1 VARGC
6 LAGTELAV
14 SILQLPTTGRL
25 CNAVRLSL
33 QGIGMGSIMNS
44 SLIDYCKVR
53 TVVITP
59 DPGQEETVLCVD
71 GETFPGEFE
80 ELLER
85 KREEWS

>member
-1 VARGC
+1 
-6 LAGTELAV
+6 
-14 SILQLPTTGRL
+14 
-25 CNAVRLSL
+25 
-33 QGIGMGSIMNS
+33 MGSIMNS